1 MQMKEGAKN
10 LISVPLVPLCRI
22 VLEPG
27 VLFWPFTRAS
37 HTLQFLFAL
46 ICFDL
51 EAVKWWKLPFY
62 NISSGTV
69 VQSDSTHKREQQ

>member
-1 MQMKEGAKN
+1 MQMKEGAEN

-27 VLFWPFTRAS
+27 VLLGPFTRAS
-37 HTLQFLFAL
+37 HSLQFLFAL

-51 EAVKWWKLPFY
+51 EAVKWWKLPVY

-69 VQSDSTHKREQQ
+69 AVRQYAQT